1 MLLEGAPPC
10 SQFDRGVVSVH
21 RAEARVSSVP
31 PATSLAND
39 TADAERGN
47 GEQNKHGDA
56 KHSKGR
62 RHLHD
67 RTLEVTLVFL
77 LLRACERFFVL
88 IGQVIKLLLTLDI
101 LLDGAGQTAHIPL
114 KLVNL
119 VVKFGL
125 LRVLVILELRH
136 DCIDLFILFFFDF
149 LKNGRHRLLKVDV
162 IESRID
168 ENEVSLSVKFH
179 LFADFIVGQVEL
191 RYPSE
196 DLGK

>member
-1 MLLEGAPPC
+1 MPAC
-10 SQFDRGVVSVH
+10 SQFDRSVVSVH
-21 RAEARVSSVP
+21 RAKARVSSVSVP
-31 PATSLAND
+31 PSTPLAND
-39 TADAERGN
+39 TADAECGN

-77 LLRACERFFVL
+77 LLRACERLFAL

-101 LLDGAGQTAHIPL
+101 LLDGAGQTAHITL
-114 KLVNL
+114 KPVNL

-136 DCIDLFILFFFDF
+136 DCIDLFALFFFDF
-149 LKNGRHRLLKVDV
+149 LNYGRHRLLKVDV
-162 IESRID
+162 IESRVD
-168 ENEVSLSVKFH
+168 ENEVSLIVKFH